1 MALEHGVGEQWTGF
15 TSFVSAQTS
24 DFLPLQFLLPGV
36 GWEESE
42 VNPFTPMRLG
52 WDPDARASDLVL
64 EGRVSGIR
72 LGTDFHIQPHD
83 PPFPQSK
90 QFLIHIPTSKVMT
103 LFIEQNPQPLN

>member
-1 MALEHGVGEQWTGF
+1 MDGVHLICQCTNLGLSP
-15 TSFVSAQTS
+15 TSVSAS
-24 DFLPLQFLLPGV
+24 WG

-42 VNPFTPMRLG
+42 VNPFAPMRLG

-83 PPFPQSK
+83 PPS
-90 QFLIHIPTSKVMT
+90 L
-103 LFIEQNPQPLN
+103 NPNSF